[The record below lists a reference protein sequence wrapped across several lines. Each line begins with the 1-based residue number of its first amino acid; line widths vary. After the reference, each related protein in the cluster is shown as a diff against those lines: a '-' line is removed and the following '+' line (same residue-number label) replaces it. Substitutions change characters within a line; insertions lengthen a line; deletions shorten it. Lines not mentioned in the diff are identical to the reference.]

1 MHTTSIEEPSSNPGC
16 SCAVTVPEMTAAQP
30 SITESTIEA
39 NGLTF
44 GTLSVGEGPLALCL
58 HGFPDSAWTWRHLLP
73 ELAAAGYR
81 AVAPFLR
88 GYAPTSIPAD
98 GLYQSGAVASD
109 AIALHSALGGGDDAV
124 LIGHDWGALAAYGA
138 AGHAPERWA
147 KVVVASVP
155 PPATVAQS
163 FFSYDQLQRS
173 WYMFFFQSPLSDLAV
188 PMDDLAFID
197 RLWKDWSPGY
207 DGAEYVSLAKDCFR
221 DPANLAAALGYYRA
235 TLGTGA
241 RSPEYDAVEAAGAAP
256 LTMPALYL
264 HGEADGCMGAEI
276 IDDDI
281 LASLAG
287 KGSRYEV
294 VADAGHFLQLEQ
306 PQTVNRLIVDFLTA

>member
-1 MHTTSIEEPSSNPGC
+1 
-16 SCAVTVPEMTAAQP
+16 MTAAQP
-30 SITESTIEA
+30 SITKSTVEA

-58 HGFPDSAWTWRHLLP
+58 HGFPDSAWSWQHLLP
-73 ELAAAGYR
+73 ELASAGYR

-88 GYAPTSIPAD
+88 GYAPTSIPDD

-109 AIALHSALGGGDDAV
+109 AIALHDALGGDDQAV
-124 LIGHDWGALAAYGA
+124 LIGHDWGALAAYA
-138 AGHAPERWA
+138 AVGHAPERWA

-155 PPATVAQS
+155 PPATVAQA

-197 RLWKDWSPGY
+197 RLWQDWSPGF
-207 DGAEYVSLAKDCFR
+207 DGTEHAARAKDCFR

-235 TLGTGA
+235 TLGTGT
-241 RSPEYDAVEAAGAAP
+241 RSPECDAVEASGAAP
-256 LTMPALYL
+256 LTVPALYL
-264 HGEADGCMGAEI
+264 HGADDGCMGAEL
-276 IDDDI
+276 IDEGV
-281 LASLAG
+281 LASLTGA
-287 KGSRYEV
+287 GSRYEV

-306 PQTVNRLIVDFLTA
+306 PEVVNRLIVDFLTA